1 MVHGAKPEDV
11 AQDLEGLQTMR
22 SLARYMAWMLKSLA
36 AGRAAGV
43 DVPELE
49 PAVRTNF
56 IR

>member
-1 MVHGAKPEDV
+1 MVHGAKAEDV

-22 SLARYMAWMLKSLA
+22 SLARYMAWMLKCFA
-36 AGRAAGV
+36 AGKTAGF

-49 PAVRTNF
+49 PCTRTNF